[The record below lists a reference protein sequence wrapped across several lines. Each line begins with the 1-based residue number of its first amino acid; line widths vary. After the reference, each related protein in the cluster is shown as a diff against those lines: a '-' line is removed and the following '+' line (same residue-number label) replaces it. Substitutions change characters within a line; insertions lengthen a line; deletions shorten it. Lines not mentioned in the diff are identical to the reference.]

1 MRHLLH
7 DGLVGVV
14 TSILKEVGVPDAT
27 VVVEARGLR
36 AADRSKPDDYMA
48 LDFFAQDMHLV
59 IDAVV
64 TTMCMNT
71 FLQKVASIPGY
82 AAKQAE
88 DRKFQADRISSH
100 PIATPHGG
108 PHVLVPF
115 AMEDGGRLGA
125 NAQALLRTLAVTA
138 IAKGRSPRAAR
149 KQEDALHGMAV
160 SLRVQQWQ
168 QQQSTWLH
176 LALSRQVIRLLCPAT
191 TSGPR
196 YI

>member
-125 NAQALLRTLAVTA
+125 HAQALPRALAVTA
-138 IAKGRSPRAAR
+138 IAKEPPGGEETRGRFAWDGGVALGTTVAAATIHLVAFGPLASSHSPP
-149 KQEDALHGMAV
+149 
-160 SLRVQQWQ
+160 
-168 QQQSTWLH
+168 
-176 LALSRQVIRLLCPAT
+176 LSRNNIGAIVHLN
-191 TSGPR
+191 
-196 YI
+196 